1 MRVVVAVDVRRIVQ
15 VTARV
20 RVEPL
25 VLLLV
30 VVVVPQIVAEIV
42 KKLVA
47 ILA

>member
-1 MRVVVAVDVRRIVQ
+1 MDVRKIVQ
-15 VTARV
+15 VTALV